1 MRLNQLCYRGR
12 MRVEKIGYP
21 VIAETATLTTF
32 ARGDKEG
39 VIARGF
45 SPEAISISTKN
56 NIVGATLGVAQNNK
70 RGRVK
75 PCPYSYGKTATL
87 TTFARGDKEGVILVL
102 PTKITC
108 THRGIRSF
116 EIRALGFRS

>member
-1 MRLNQLCYRGR
+1 V
-12 MRVEKIGYP
+12 RVEKIGYP

-39 VIARGF
+39 VIARGNN
-45 SPEAISISTKN
+45 SEAISISTKN

-75 PCPYSYGKTATL
+75 PCPYIYGETATL
-87 TTFARGDKEGVILVL
+87 TTFARGDRERVMDRENFPLYFKFHAK
-102 PTKITC
+102 TY
-108 THRGIRSF
+108 
-116 EIRALGFRS
+116 RAG